1 MNNKKKL
8 IKGKLSSCNKKGT
21 QTYRPYIKIDNLEHK
36 DKINNSIKRRFR
48 KVNPDIDSLCKK
60 FNDLQK
66 DKIKLLKDE
75 KVLSSKLNRFKEK
88 RKGSLITTTAY
99 YQLKDNSITKKDLKK
114 KYYVYKKNSSTK
126 REFHTD
132 DNLTIDI
139 DNPKKL
145 CTYGLVRTPNHNKNR
160 LNINDHNYSY
170 CFSDRNK
177 TIFHSSKKNKVIKKY
192 NANNS
197 IIINVNNTS
206 IYFQEN
212 KIKNNIP
219 IYSSRNFK
227 QNINSKC
234 ENNGKFNIDMFSSYA
249 MTKLGKLPN
258 TNSKDFKQDDFCTNF
273 KKYKNNVKT
282 KVLKT
287 EEIKN
292 EKKEFSNDENNDFNF
307 SFGPLINKKQENLD
321 IDNGQKI
328 INEKMNKES
337 IIIPDEKENIFEDLG
352 CNKKNDESLNIN
364 NNDDYINSEKEEEN
378 YKMKK
383 KIYLYEKHKEEIMER
398 YNKKFKGHLHSDNL
412 SSKTKLGN
420 HLNTSSI
427 GKCKNNTTK
436 NSKRIIVLRVKRK

>member
-1 MNNKKKL
+1 MNSKRKNV
-8 IKGKLSSCNKKGT
+8 KGKLSSCNKKGI
-21 QTYRPYIKIDNLEHK
+21 QTYRPLIKTENLEHK
-36 DKINNSIKRRFR
+36 DKSNNSIKSRLY
-48 KVNPDIDSLCKK
+48 NINQDIDTLYKK
-60 FNDLQK
+60 FTNIQK

-75 KVLSSKLNRFKEK
+75 KVLSNKLNRFKEK
-88 RKGSLITTTAY
+88 RRESLVNSTAY
-99 YQLKDNSITKKDLKK
+99 SQLRDNSITKKDLKK
-114 KYYVYKKNSSTK
+114 NFLLNRKISTK
-126 REFHTD
+126 KEFHTG
-132 DNLTIDI
+132 NFTIDLE
-139 DNPKKL
+139 NPKKL
-145 CTYGLVRTPNHNKNR
+145 HVFGLVRTPNHNNKKQ
-160 LNINDHNYSY
+160 LSINEHNYSY
-170 CFSDRNK
+170 CYSDRNNRS
-177 TIFHSSKKNKVIKKY
+177 IFHSSKKKKYIKKY
-192 NANNS
+192 NATNS

-234 ENNGKFNIDMFSSYA
+234 GNNGKFNIDMFSSYA

-420 HLNTSSI
+420 HLNSSSM